1 MVFLKSN
8 GYMVERNT
16 TAWESMWKSLAAKPI
31 NGDDFVCEDEVTG
44 ECWEY
49 VGSEGTKHTFRHR
62 RHPVSKQR
70 EIVVIESNDFSFI
83 EKKEDSDLSKK

>member
-1 MVFLKSN
+1 MFLKST

-16 TAWESMWKSLAAKPI
+16 TAWESMWKRLAAKPI
-31 NGDDFVCEDEVTG
+31 NSDDFVCEDEVTG

-49 VGSEGTKHTFRHR
+49 VGSVGTKHTFRHR

-70 EIVVIESNDFSFI
+70 EIEVIDIEDFSLP
-83 EKKEDSDLSKK
+83 EKTEDSDLSKK